1 MTMTTDTIPTVADGD
16 VPVLRVRHLSVTFD
30 TYKGPVHVLHDVSFD
45 IARGEILG
53 VVGESGA
60 GKSMTG
66 SAVTGLIEPPGR
78 ISGGTVELFGQRIDQ
93 LTGEDLRRIRGKR
106 IGTIFQDPLTSLNP
120 VYTVGRHLVET
131 IRTHLPV
138 SEKEAEARALAL
150 LEEVEIPHARNA
162 WRSTR
167 TSFPAACASGWR
179 LRWRCAP
186 SPS

>member
-1 MTMTTDTIPTVADGD
+1 MTMTTTATNPSTAAAAGAA
-16 VPVLRVRHLSVTFD
+16 VPVLRVRDLSVTFD
-30 TYKGPVHVLHDVSFD
+30 THKGPVHVLHNVSFD
-45 IARGEILG
+45 IYSGEILG

-66 SAVTGLIEPPGR
+66 SAVTGLIEAPGR
-78 ISGGTVELFGQRIDQ
+78 ISSGTVELQGLRIDT
-93 LTGEDLRRIRGKR
+93 LRGEDLRRIRGKR

-150 LEEVEIPHARNA
+150 LQEVEIPHAKERMA
-162 WRSTR
+162 QYPHLS
-167 TSFPAACASGWR
+167 
-179 LRWRCAP
+179 LIHI
-186 SPS
+186 